1 MTAKKLLIEELK
13 KYFNIKELVCPH
25 VYEKFGER
33 AWIFLDT
40 MALCL
45 LLVLHRDILKVPLVC
60 NTKTLTQ
67 RGLRCNLC
75 DIIKKKTADGK
86 AYLSPHSLGKAWDLS
101 SPAMSAEEMRLKIAE
116 NVDLLPCKV
125 RIEQDVTWLH
135 IDTYDEMQT
144 AKIKYFKA

>member
-1 MTAKKLLIEELK
+1 MTRYEIISQIK
-13 KYFNIKELVCPH
+13 KYFKNKELVCPH

-40 MALCL
+40 MALRL
-45 LLVLHRDILKVPLVC
+45 LLVLRRDILKVPLVC

-67 RGLRCNLC
+67 RGLRCNRC
-75 DIIKKKTADGK
+75 EIVQGKTSP
-86 AYLSPHSLGKAWDLS
+86 YLSAHVTGKGFDLS

-125 RIEQDVTWLH
+125 RIEQDVNWLH

-144 AKIKYFKA
+144 AKIKYFKP

>member
-1 MTAKKLLIEELK
+1 MTTKKLLVEELK

-40 MALCL
+40 MALRL
-45 LLVLHRDILKVPLVC
+45 LLVLRRDILKVPLVC

-67 RGLRCNLC
+67 RGLRCNRC
-75 DIIKKKTADGK
+75 EIVRDKTSP
-86 AYLSPHSLGKAWDLS
+86 YLSAHVTGKGFDLS
-101 SPAMSAEEMRLKIAE
+101 SPAMSAEEMRLMIAE
-116 NVDLLPCKV
+116 NVELLPCKV

-135 IDTYDEMQT
+135 IDCYDEMQVS
-144 AKIKYFKA
+144 KIRYFKA

>member
-1 MTAKKLLIEELK
+1 MTTKKLLIEELK
-13 KYFNIKELVCPH
+13 KYFNIKELVCHH

-40 MALCL
+40 MALRL
-45 LLVLHRDILKVPLVC
+45 LLVLRRDILKVPLVC

-75 DIIKKKTADGK
+75 EIVRGKTSP
-86 AYLSPHSLGKAWDLS
+86 YLSAHVTGKGFDLS

-116 NVDLLPCKV
+116 NVDLLSCKV
-125 RIEQDVTWLH
+125 RIEQDVNWLH
-135 IDTYDEMQT
+135 IDVYDELQPS
-144 AKIKYFKA
+144 KIKYFKT